1 MAYDFVRL
9 ADVEALSEVPENAT
23 VLAEVNGSIKRVPG
37 NGLGGSG
44 NGLVLV
50 ETSSPSSSPSP
61 VSVMV
66 ALPEVWTFSA
76 NMTLDEAM
84 ELLHNY
90 ELSSAVVYT
99 TYVGDSV
106 SSLDTE
112 VSSGIKQMDVA
123 FVQDASSRFGSNCL
137 VILGMN
143 TGITCFWTAD
153 GISTEQPSRP
163 E

>member
-1 MAYDFVRL
+1 MSYTQKK
-9 ADVEALSEVPENAT
+9 LSEVELLTEAPENAT
-23 VLAEVNGSIKRVPG
+23 VFAEVNGEIKRVPG
-37 NGLGGSG
+37 KGLGGSG

-50 ETSSPSSSPSP
+50 ETSSPSNSPSP

-66 ALPEVWTFSA
+66 TLPEVWTFSA

-99 TYVGDSV
+99 TYEGGSV

-112 VSSGIKQMDVA
+112 ISSGIMKMEVA
-123 FVQDASSRFGSNCL
+123 EV
-137 VILGMN
+137 
-143 TGITCFWTAD
+143 
-153 GISTEQPSRP
+153 
-163 E
+163 